1 MRRRGDGCVLSE
13 STMLVSTA
21 PTAKKR
27 SGVAQMYVRPS
38 SSVRIF
44 WTIKVAT
51 VRERSVPISMVRRQ
65 RGMISVESRKL
76 MTLCMDAA

>member
-1 MRRRGDGCVLSE
+1 MCFSRRGEGLFVRL
-13 STMLVSTA
+13 STMLVNTA

-27 SGVAQMYVRPS
+27 SGVAQMYVSPS

-51 VRERSVPISMVRRQ
+51 VRDRSVPISIVRRQ
-65 RGMISVESRKL
+65 RGMISVESRKFI
-76 MTLCMDAA
+76 TL